1 MDKKTEFYTIRDS
14 STAEIIEKKSRFIAN
29 AYHVDSREE
38 AENKINELKK
48 KYFDAKHNC
57 FAFSI
62 IDENDNLLEKS
73 SDDGEPSGTAGAP
86 ILNVIRKN
94 NLHNILIVVTRY
106 FGGILL
112 GTGGLTRVYSS
123 STEMCI
129 QNSKL
134 ICQAKGSCVEVE
146 ISYSDNEKF
155 KYYCEKNNIK
165 IVDSQYSESILYK
178 IEINDEEYQELITK
192 NSADNKKITFN
203 IKSYKRLCRKF
214 VEKAI

>member
-29 AYHVDSREE
+29 AYHVDSREQ

>member
-134 ICQAKGSCVEVE
+134 ICQAKGYCVEVE
-146 ISYSDNEKF
+146 INYYDNEKF

>member
-134 ICQAKGSCVEVE
+134 ICQSKGSCVEVE

>member
-134 ICQAKGSCVEVE
+134 ICQSKGYCVEVG
-146 ISYSDNEKF
+146 INYSDNEKF

>member
-1 MDKKTEFYTIRDS
+1 MDKKIEFYTIRDS

-134 ICQAKGSCVEVE
+134 IGQAKGSCVEVE

>member
-178 IEINDEEYQELITK
+178 IEINDEEYQELITI

-214 VEKAI
+214 VEKEI

>member
-134 ICQAKGSCVEVE
+134 ICQVKGSCVEVE

>member
-1 MDKKTEFYTIRDS
+1 MDKKTEFYTIRNS
-14 STAEIIEKKSRFIAN
+14 LTVEIIEKKSRFIAN

-129 QNSKL
+129 KNSKL
-134 ICQAKGSCVEVE
+134 IGQAKGSCVEVE

-178 IEINDEEYQELITK
+178 IEISDEEYQELITK